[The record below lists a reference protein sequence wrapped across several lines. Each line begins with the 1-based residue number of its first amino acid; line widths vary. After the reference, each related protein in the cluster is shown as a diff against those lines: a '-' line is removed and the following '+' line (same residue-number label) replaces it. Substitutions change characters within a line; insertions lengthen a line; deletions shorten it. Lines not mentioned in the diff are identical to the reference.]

1 MKNLKIS
8 PKTLVVIDMIG
19 TFTKNERSSI
29 IYLSDD
35 HNQSINFPRHCQT
48 TVGDSEVM
56 KEIEKYIEPEPKQSL
71 DLNVKKKIMH
81 IPYIIG
87 IA

>member
-1 MKNLKIS
+1 MKNLKIN

-19 TFTKNERSSI
+19 TFTKKESSSI

-48 TVGDSEVM
+48 TVEDGELM
-56 KEIEKYIEPEPKQSL
+56 KKIEKYNQPEQTQSL
-71 DLNVKKKIMH
+71 DLSIKKKMMH